1 MYCCG
6 FQFFVLLFHCIN
18 LFFPKILIL
27 YYAVIGWKN
36 ASMPD
41 GSINRAMTFKLEERS
56 RAHTFR
62 VGCLKGN
69 IEFAVFNVGPESKL

>member
-1 MYCCG
+1 M
-6 FQFFVLLFHCIN
+6 Q
-18 LFFPKILIL
+18 KILIL

-41 GSINRAMTFKLEERS
+41 GSINRIMTFKLEERS
-56 RAHTFR
+56 RAHNFR